1 MDRAPAKRNTLTA
14 EQAARAARSLPVSS
28 RVEPCRGAVCSPCD
42 LSAPAL
48 LLSTH
53 AHHWQEGR
61 RAFRSGLAVRDN
73 PHPRTSDEGR
83 DWRGGWYE
91 EAAQS

>member
-1 MDRAPAKRNTLTA
+1 
-14 EQAARAARSLPVSS
+14 
-28 RVEPCRGAVCSPCD
+28 
-42 LSAPAL
+42 

-61 RAFRSGLAVRDN
+61 AAFRAGLVVRDN
-73 PHPRTSDEGR
+73 PHPRTSDAGK
-83 DWRGGWYE
+83 DWRGGWFE

>member
-14 EQAARAARSLPVSS
+14 GQAARAALSLPVSLDLTH
-28 RVEPCRGAVCSPCD
+28 CRGAVCSPRD

-61 RAFRSGLAVRDN
+61 AAFRAGLAVRDN
-73 PHPRTSDEGR
+73 PHPRFSEAGQ
-83 DWRGGWYE
+83 DWRGGWFE